1 MEGLGRVLETQQHV
15 REHGQRPLTHNG
27 VPQTTEYLWV
37 EFKKKKKK
45 NHLLRTC
52 LFIEV
57 LQ

>member
-1 MEGLGRVLETQQHV
+1 MEGLRRVLETQQHV

-37 EFKKKKKK
+37 ELKKKKK
-45 NHLLRTC
+45 HLLRTC